1 MFSIWWQRC
10 ISNQGYRTVL
20 TSIIFQNTIRGL
32 WLHFFLNTKIFNF
45 KHFRFQPSD
54 SLIQP
59 KAHHNVYRLLQPIN
73 SNQQLKQWLTSNF
86 VSKKSF
92 KFEFSNP
99 QILGTLPPPP
109 APRLKTLPSSNSWF
123 HSNRLVC
130 LNNIPHWVLHNIS
143 HNVLDKV
150 PKNFDES
157 NR

>member
-1 MFSIWWQRC
+1 MFSTWWQRC
-10 ISNQGYRTVL
+10 ISNQGFRTVL
-20 TSIIFQNTIRGL
+20 TSIIFQNIIRGL
-32 WLHFFLNTKIFNF
+32 WLHFFLNTKIFNS

-59 KAHHNVYRLLQPIN
+59 KAHYKVFRLLQPMN
-73 SNQQLKQWLTSNF
+73 SNQQLKQRLTPNF
-86 VSKKSF
+86 VPKKSL

-99 QILGTLPPPP
+99 RILGTLPPPP
-109 APRLKTLPSSNSWF
+109 APRLNTPLSSNSWF

-130 LNNIPHWVLHNIS
+130 SNNIPREEP